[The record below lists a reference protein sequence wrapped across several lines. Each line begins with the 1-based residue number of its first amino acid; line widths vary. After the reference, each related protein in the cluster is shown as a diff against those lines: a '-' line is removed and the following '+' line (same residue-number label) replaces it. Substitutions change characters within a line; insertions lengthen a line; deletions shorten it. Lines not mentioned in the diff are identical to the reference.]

1 LISFFFFRPIF
12 PAGLVGLTVA
22 HCSSLL
28 FLATPPGQPSPL
40 SVCCESGEKEQN
52 RKNTPIPELKG
63 VGLPSDTL
71 ILSRKEGRK
80 EKEMKKEKKH

>member
-1 LISFFFFRPIF
+1 VC
-12 PAGLVGLTVA
+12 VGNR
-22 HCSSLL
+22 
-28 FLATPPGQPSPL
+28 
-40 SVCCESGEKEQN
+40 EKKN
-52 RKNTPIPELKG
+52 RTEKNTPIPELKG

>member
-1 LISFFFFRPIF
+1 
-12 PAGLVGLTVA
+12 
-22 HCSSLL
+22 
-28 FLATPPGQPSPL
+28 
-40 SVCCESGEKEQN
+40 VCWEPGEKEQN

-80 EKEMKKEKKH
+80 EKEMKKEKIH

>member
-1 LISFFFFRPIF
+1 
-12 PAGLVGLTVA
+12 
-22 HCSSLL
+22 
-28 FLATPPGQPSPL
+28 
-40 SVCCESGEKEQN
+40 VCCEPGEKEQN

-80 EKEMKKEKKH
+80 EGKRNEKRKKTLKMG